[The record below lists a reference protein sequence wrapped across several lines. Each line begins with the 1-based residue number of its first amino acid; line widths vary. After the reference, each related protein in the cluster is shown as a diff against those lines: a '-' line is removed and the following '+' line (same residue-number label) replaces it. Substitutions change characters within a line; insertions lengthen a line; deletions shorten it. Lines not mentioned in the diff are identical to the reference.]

1 MRESYLQSK
10 EAVERRGRLRIL
22 IVDDHP
28 GTRRALELVLRWLR
42 CPADVVEN
50 GREAVERLREQDYD
64 LVFMDVLMAT
74 MDGIAATR
82 QIRKERSYD
91 AGPRIVGMS
100 ADSSADDQETCFA
113 AGMDDFL
120 SKPIDVDALVRVL
133 NRTATG
139 LLAVC

>member
-1 MRESYLQSK
+1 MCDAHEEPT

-22 IVDDHP
+22 IVDDHA

-64 LVFMDVLMAT
+64 LIFMDVLMT
-74 MDGIAATR
+74 RMDGIAATR
-82 QIRKERSYD
+82 QIRKDRPYD
-91 AGPRIVGMS
+91 VGPRIVGMS
-100 ADSSADDQETCFA
+100 ADTGPEDQETCFA

-120 SKPIDVDALVRVL
+120 AKPIDVEALVQVLDRV
-133 NRTATG
+133 ATG
-139 LLAVC
+139 LAAVC